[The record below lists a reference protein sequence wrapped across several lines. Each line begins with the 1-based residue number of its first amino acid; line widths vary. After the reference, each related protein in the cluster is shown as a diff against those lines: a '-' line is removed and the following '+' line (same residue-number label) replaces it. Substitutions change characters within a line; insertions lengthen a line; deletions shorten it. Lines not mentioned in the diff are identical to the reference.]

1 MGTFFLDVLASDRK
15 FFRGKVS
22 ALVIP
27 CEDGEKEILAHHED
41 MLIAVTSGEMRAQ
54 LEDGQ
59 WTRAICGPGFA
70 QVVNNRVTLL
80 VETALLPEEV
90 DIQRAKRAKEEA
102 QEQLR
107 QKQSIQEYNASQAA
121 LARALSRLKYGEK
134 KYQ

>member
-1 MGTFFLDVLASDRK
+1 MGSFFLDVLASDRK

-59 WTRAICGPGFA
+59 WTNAICGPGFA
-70 QVVNNRVTLL
+70 QVANNRVTLL
-80 VETALLPEEV
+80 VETALRPEEV

-107 QKQSIQEYNASQAA
+107 QKQSIQEYHMNQ
-121 LARALSRLKYGEK
+121 LALSRAMARLRVTSHKEI
-134 KYQ
+134 